1 MSWREEVHMAQTSH
15 VDEVRRQGKGAVVGA
30 FWQEIRGLRRQ
41 RWGNPLGYLFVGP
54 GVLLYFVFAA
64 YPIVRGL
71 IMAFQ
76 DYRFLIPASRNPL
89 VSFNGLDNW
98 IELARDQLWWHS
110 FKVALVFT
118 LGTFPANLMLGLA
131 AAVLISALP
140 NSFWQVFTRVV
151 VYLPVIVPISVAM
164 LMWGAIYDPDVGYLS
179 YFVTRVIPLAQ
190 NPPRWLGFG
199 WALPSMMVAVVWTE
213 FGYNAIL
220 FLVGIYG
227 INRELYEA
235 ASIDGANA
243 LNRFRHVTLPAL
255 KPTFTLIFVLS
266 AGVVS
271 ATVPMMILT
280 GGGPAQETLTAG
292 LYLYRQAFSTEY
304 SDMRMGYAATMNLVL
319 GLIHIV
325 LAGIVFKT
333 MGTERN

>member
-1 MSWREEVHMAQTSH
+1 MAEVSR
-15 VDEVRRQGKGAVVGA
+15 VDKVRRQGRGAVVGA
-30 FWQEIRGLRRQ
+30 LWAEIRALRQ
-41 RWGNPLGYLFVGP
+41 QSWGNPLGYIFVGP

-76 DYRFLIPASRNPL
+76 DYRFLIPETRNPL
-89 VSFNGLDNW
+89 VSFNGLANW
-98 IELARDQLWWHS
+98 IELAQDPRWWHS

-118 LGTFPANLMLGLA
+118 LGTFPANVILGLA
-131 AAVLISALP
+131 AAVLIASIP
-140 NSFWQVFTRVV
+140 SPFWTTVARTV
-151 VYLPVIVPISVAM
+151 VYMPVIVPISVAM
-164 LMWGAIYDPDVGYLS
+164 LAWGMIYDQDVGYLS
-179 YFVTRVIPLAQ
+179 YFVTKVIPLTDS
-190 NPPRWLGFG
+190 PPKWLGFG
-199 WALPSMMVAVVWTE
+199 WALPATMVAWVWTQ
-213 FGYNAIL
+213 FGYNTIL

-243 LNRFRHVTLPAL
+243 WNRFRHVTLPAL
-255 KPTFTLIFVLS
+255 KPTFTLIFVLN
-266 AGVVS
+266 AGIVS

-280 GGGPAQETLTAG
+280 KGGPAEETLTAG

-304 SDMRMGYAATMNLVL
+304 SDMRMGYAAAMNLVL
-319 GLIHIV
+319 GLIHV
-325 LAGIVFKT
+325 ALASIVFKI